1 VTTTSDSKTEPEKE
15 KKYLLV
21 YLVGKKTLREETL
34 VLLLEN
40 IFDGVA

>member
-21 YLVGKKTLREETL
+21 YLVGQKNSSRGNLG
-34 VLLLEN
+34 
-40 IFDGVA
+40 FVAGEYI